1 MRKPDFSG
9 WATKN
14 GIRCSDGRIIGKN
27 AFRNQDGETV
37 TMVWQ
42 HRHDDPEYVVGHAIL
57 HNVDDGVVA
66 DCFINDSEKGKSVKY
81 LVKNGDLFSLSI
93 HANNLVERGNEVVH
107 GIIRE
112 VSIVLSG
119 ANRGATIIP
128 TTISHSSET
137 DEDYV
142 SEAVITT
149 GEPLIIVSD
158 ELAHSSDDE
167 KKEPKAAE
175 DTTKKEE
182 KPESEETVADVL
194 NTLSEKQKKVVYA
207 LIGEALEGK
216 SDDDDDDDDEDE
228 ENSASMKHNAF
239 DQNTSTRGV
248 LTHSDLNE
256 ILENAK
262 ASNGSFKDEYNRF
275 VSDNEITHDG
285 LTSSGFSQDT
295 TQDGNITWLFPEYQL
310 NGPKEPEII
319 TNDRGWVASVMN
331 GTTKLPYSRVRTRHV
346 DIRNIDELR
355 ARGYQKGE
363 QKDFV
368 GNYELVRRET
378 DPQTVYVES
387 ELERDDIIDITDFD
401 YVAWQYKIDRGQL
414 EEELSM
420 AILLGDSRANGTKG
434 KIYPTHIRP
443 IWTDDELYT
452 LHRDIDVETAREKL
466 QGGDTGTYFGDE
478 FVYSEALIEAVL
490 QAQIDL
496 RGNGTPDMW
505 ISPWMLNT
513 LMLARDRNGRRIRGT
528 VNELAQELNIGS
540 VHKVQQFQNKIRTD
554 SQGNKHKLL
563 AIIGNMKDY
572 GVGSTKGGQITHFT
586 DFDIRFNQHISLLE
600 TRLSGANM
608 AVYSFLV
615 VEEPYTDPEETEPVN
630 P

>member
-14 GIRCSDGRIIGKN
+14 GIRCSDGRTIGRN
-27 AFRNQDGETV
+27 AFRDQDGDTV

-42 HRHDDPEYVVGHAIL
+42 HRHDDPEYVIGHAIL

-66 DCFINDSEKGKSVKY
+66 DCFINDSAKGQSVKE

-93 HANNLVERGNEVVH
+93 HANNLVERQKEVVH
-107 GIIRE
+107 GVIRE
-112 VSIVLSG
+112 VSVVLSG
-119 ANRGATIIP
+119 ANNGAKIIP
-128 TTISHSSET
+128 TTISHSAET

-149 GEPLIIVSD
+149 GEPLIIVSG
-158 ELAHSSDDE
+158 ELSHASEEAKEEE
-167 KKEPKAAE
+167 KVAE
-175 DTTKKEE
+175 DTTKKE
-182 KPESEETVADVL
+182 KPESEETVADVF
-194 NTLSEKQKKVVYA
+194 NTLNEKQKKVVYA
-207 LIGEALEGK
+207 LIGEALESK
-216 SDDDDDDDDEDE
+216 NNSNDDDDEDE
-228 ENSASMKHNAF
+228 EKDMKHNAF
-239 DQNTSTRGV
+239 DQNTGNSGV
-248 LTHSDLNE
+248 LTHSDLND
-256 ILENAK
+256 ILMTAK
-262 ASNGSFKDEYNRF
+262 DSNGSFKDAYKQF
-275 VSDNEITHDG
+275 VSENEIMHDG

-310 NGPKEPEII
+310 HGPKEPELI
-319 TNDRGWVASVMN
+319 TNDRSWIASVMN

-346 DIRNIDELR
+346 DIRNIDDLR

-414 EEELSM
+414 EEELAM
-420 AILLGDSRANGTKG
+420 AIMLGDGRQNGVKG

-452 LHRDIDVETAREKL
+452 LHRDIDVATAREKL
-466 QGGDTGTYFGDE
+466 QGDETGSYFGDE
-478 FVYSEALIEAVL
+478 FVYGEALIETVL

-496 RGNGTPDMW
+496 RGTGTPSMW

-513 LMLARDRNGRRIRGT
+513 LMLARDRNGRRIRST
-528 VNELAQELNIGS
+528 VNELAQEMNVGAI
-540 VHKVQQFQNKIRTD
+540 HKVQQFQNRIRTD

-563 AIIGNMKDY
+563 CIIGNMSDY

-615 VEEPYTDPEETEPVN
+615 VEEPYTDPTP
-630 P
+630 

>member
-9 WATKN
+9 WATRN
-14 GIRCSDGRIIGKN
+14 GIKCSDGRVIGRN
-27 AFRNQDGETV
+27 AFRDQDGETV
-37 TMVWQ
+37 SMVWQ
-42 HRHDDPEYVVGHAIL
+42 HRHDDPEFVIGHALL
-57 HNVDDGVVA
+57 HNVEDGVVA
-66 DCFINDSEKGKSVKY
+66 DCYINDSPKGMRVKDC
-81 LVKNGDLFSLSI
+81 VKNGDLFSLSI
-93 HANNLVERGNEVVH
+93 HANNLIEHGHEVVH
-107 GIIRE
+107 GVIRE
-112 VSIVLSG
+112 VSVVLSG
-119 ANRGATIIP
+119 ANKGATIIP
-128 TTISHSSET
+128 TTISHSAET
-137 DEDYV
+137 DEDYI

-158 ELAHSSDDE
+158 DLMHSSDDNKQE
-167 KKEPKAAE
+167 ETKVAETDKKEK
-175 DTTKKEE
+175 D
-182 KPESEETVADVL
+182 ESQETVGDVFD
-194 NTLSEKQKKVVYA
+194 TLTDKQKKVVYA
-207 LIGEALEGK
+207 LIGEALDSTDNDE
-216 SDDDDDDDDEDE
+216 DDDDDE
-228 ENSASMKHNAF
+228 ENEKSMKHNAF
-239 DQNTSTRGV
+239 DQNTSTGGV
-248 LTHSDLNE
+248 LTHSDLNT
-256 ILENAK
+256 ILATAK
-262 ASNGSFKDEYNRF
+262 DGNGSFKDAYKQF
-275 VSDNEITHDG
+275 VADNEIDTDEIMHDG

-295 TQDGNITWLFPEYQL
+295 TRDGNITWLFPEYQL
-310 NGPKEPEII
+310 HGPKEPELI
-319 TNDRGWVASVMN
+319 TNDRSWIASVIN

-346 DIRNIDELR
+346 DIRNIDDLR

-414 EEELSM
+414 EEELAM
-420 AILLGDSRANGTKG
+420 AIMLGDGRANGVKG

-452 LHRDIDVETAREKL
+452 LHRDINVASAREKL
-466 QGGDTGTYFGDE
+466 QGDETGSYFGDE
-478 FVYSEALIEAVL
+478 FVYSEALIETVL
-490 QAQIDL
+490 QAQIDI
-496 RGNGTPDMW
+496 RGTGTPSMW

-513 LMLARDRNGRRIRGT
+513 LMLARDRNGRRIRST
-528 VNELAQELNIGS
+528 VNELAQEMNVGA
-540 VHKVQQFQNKIRTD
+540 VHKVQQFQNRIRTD

-563 AIIGNMKDY
+563 CIIGNMTDY

-615 VEEPYTDPEETEPVN
+615 VEEPYTS
-630 P
+630 